1 MFTSRYFNPR
11 YWASRFW
18 PKVGGE
24 SEETPYSFVYSSSL
38 INNELIQAASFI
50 DPSLNDSESIISQC
64 FLISAIDGSDNY
76 QGSVIENNSIGL
88 RLVTSNI
95 NTEGNLAE
103 SAITET
109 ITGTVSTL

>member
-38 INNELIQAASFI
+38 INNGLIQTTSFI
-50 DPSLNDSESIISQC
+50 DPSLSNSESIISQC
-64 FLISAIDGSDNY
+64 FSTSVIDGSENY
-76 QGSVIENNSIGL
+76 QGSVIENNFIGL
-88 RLVTSNI
+88 RLVASNI

-103 SAITET
+103 SAITEI